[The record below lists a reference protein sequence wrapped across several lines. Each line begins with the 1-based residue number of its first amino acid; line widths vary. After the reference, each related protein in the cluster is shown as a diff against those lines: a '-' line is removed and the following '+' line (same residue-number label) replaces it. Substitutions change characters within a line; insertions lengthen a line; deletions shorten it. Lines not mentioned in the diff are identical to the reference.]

1 MKKRVFALVLTLV
14 MLLGVAVPAYAEE
27 TTGTEVTA
35 QTMREWADAGYPG
48 VTELQIA
55 TVTDFQIF
63 MDVLQSQSEPALA
76 SVCQLKPGS
85 SIVEFAFVGVTIYL
99 TADLDLNPGWE
110 CTMDASWDELE
121 NDDNFMQD
129 SLNNAVDSVPEYPEY
144 TIQVHKNEKTDQK
157 GFGGMFDGMGHT
169 IVGLCIV
176 SSNLASSQSLFGVGH
191 SEDDFVVGVK
201 NLSIKNS
208 YIEGTNHGLSALFGG
223 ITAGTDA
230 LIENCYVDVD
240 LHSTSSAAAKSN
252 CSTGGLVGQVAGNLT
267 IKNCVYAGDIFSGAL
282 GRDDHRHVG
291 AVTGLVVGAASP
303 EEESANL
310 VVENF
315 AFTGNINWENSQ
327 RISSLIGRVENGAN
341 VKMNNILALGNV
353 LSNYGGLC
361 RNVAGVKEG
370 TVTKFEIT
378 NCLYHPNVSQFEVYE
393 TTASGGTAFAGYDM
407 TKNSRVKGYV
417 QLIVNKSLMSGI
429 NKLPN
434 VSYVGEAA
442 ALGEVEASL
451 DNIVIVNNQDY
462 LGAGADSAM
471 AANGIT
477 GFQAVEEGYPLPS
490 ALVAVFGTNVA
501 AKSEITNPSEDVEEE
516 PTEPPTEEVTE
527 PEETVP
533 PTEAPTVPSNDKN
546 DTTGADKDNS
556 NGTLIVIIIIAVVL
570 VAGGAVAAVLIIR
583 KKKAQKQAE

>member
-14 MLLGVAVPAYAEE
+14 MLLGVAMPAYAEE

-55 TVTDFQIF
+55 TVSDFQIF
-63 MDVLQSQSEPALA
+63 MDALQQQSEPALS
-76 SVCQLKPGS
+76 SVCELKPGS
-85 SIVEFAFVGVTIYL
+85 NSTDFAFVGVTIYL

-129 SLNNAVDSVPEYPEY
+129 SLNNPVDSVPELPEY
-144 TIQVHKNEKTDQK
+144 TIQVHKSEKTDQK

-176 SSNLASSQSLFGVGH
+176 SSNLASAQSLLGVGH
-191 SEDDFVVGVK
+191 SENDFVVGVK

-208 YIEGTNHGLSALFGG
+208 YIEGTNHGLAALFGG
-223 ITAGTDA
+223 ITAGTNA

-252 CSTGGLVGQVAGNLT
+252 CSAGGLVGQVAGNLT
-267 IKNCVYAGDIFSGAL
+267 IKNSVYAGDIFGGAL

-291 AVTGLVVGAASP
+291 AVAGLVMGAASA
-303 EEESANL
+303 EEEAANL
-310 VVENF
+310 NVENF

-327 RISSLIGRVENGAN
+327 RVSSLVGRVQNQAN
-341 VKMNNILALGNV
+341 VQFKNILALGNV

-361 RNVAGVKEG
+361 RNVAGVQEG
-370 TVTKFEIT
+370 TTTKFSIE
-378 NCLYHPNVSQFEVYE
+378 NCLYHPNVSQVEVYE
-393 TTASGGTAFAGYDM
+393 TTASGGTMFAGYDM
-407 TKNSRVKGYV
+407 TKYSRVKGYV
-417 QLIVNKSLMSGI
+417 QLIVNKGAMSGI
-429 NKLPN
+429 TKLPD

-442 ALGEVEASL
+442 ALGEVDASL
-451 DNIVIVNNQDY
+451 SNIVIVNNQDY
-462 LGAGADSAM
+462 LGAGADA
-471 AANGIT
+471 ALTANGIA
-477 GFQAVEEGYPLPS
+477 GFQAVEEGYPLPT
-490 ALVAVFGTNVA
+490 ALVTVFGTNVA
-501 AKSEITNPSEDVEEE
+501 GKSEITNPPEDVEEE
-516 PTEPPTEEVTE
+516 PTEPPTEEATE

-533 PTEAPTVPSNDKN
+533 PTAAPTVPNNDKN
-546 DTTGADKDNS
+546 DNTAAD
-556 NGTLIVIIIIAVVL
+556 NGNGMVIVIVIIAAVV

-583 KKKAQKQAE
+583 KKKATKANEE